1 MIIHMHRK
9 RVLIILWTVLVIL
22 IGICVY
28 FYFSTG
34 YAFYVKNVKPL
45 DLYSDAGEVREEYNH
60 EFYKELA
67 QSDYVYFIGDSITC
81 GSRNGEHSWY
91 EPISNAMDFKCKQ
104 IAVGGLTSW
113 DMVQIIQ
120 ELTLSGDGENPLF
133 VINLGV
139 NDVLRNEPETC
150 ASNSEEYSDN
160 MKSIVSTIMETYPK
174 ARFAFIAPW
183 RVYFNTL
190 NFSVPLDKQ
199 EKILSEF
206 DEALQ
211 KYCQEEGYTFVN
223 PNPYIRQGID
233 SKPKWY
239 YLLDGL
245 HPNSRYGTT
254 LYSEAVM
261 RYDNEQYVGCNNSN

>member
-113 DMVQIIQ
+113 DMVQI
-120 ELTLSGDGENPLF
+120 LYDYDFSGDGESVLF
-133 VINLGV
+133 VINLGI
-139 NDVLRNEPETC
+139 NDVLRGESDTC
-150 ASNSEEYSDN
+150 ADDADEYIEY
-160 MKSIVSTIMETYPK
+160 MRSIVMIIRETYPES
-174 ARFAFIAPW
+174 RFVFIAPW
-183 RVYFNTL
+183 RVYF
-190 NFSVPLDKQ
+190 SEQDKL
-199 EKILSEF
+199 LSEF
-206 DEALQ
+206 DKALEY
-211 KYCQEEGYTFVN
+211 YCKEEGYVFID
-223 PNPYIRQGID
+223 PNPYIEEHVD
-233 SKPKWY
+233 SKPRWY

-261 RYDNEQYVGCNNSN
+261 RYDNE